1 MSYFYLFKLSYLSDY
16 FLINHANPM
25 LLFNVPLFFLML
37 GYCGLSISL
46 LSTVD
51 QTTSVLLQKVDVNWM
66 QSFKLFLVK
75 AKYLLSIKISKNHVF
90 KSLDFVFACSCQI
103 IFNWNSQSG
112 YILNIILITTSTFSI
127 PYFTSSSSNIVI
139 ILVLFSNL

>member
-16 FLINHANPM
+16 FLMNHANPM

-37 GYCGLSISL
+37 RYCGLSISL

-66 QSFKLFLVK
+66 
-75 AKYLLSIKISKNHVF
+75 
-90 KSLDFVFACSCQI
+90 
-103 IFNWNSQSG
+103 
-112 YILNIILITTSTFSI
+112 
-127 PYFTSSSSNIVI
+127 
-139 ILVLFSNL
+139 